1 MTNEK
6 SNEESTTM
14 MAASPEPEDPVEPQS
29 EDDKKENVSQ
39 TEDGS
44 ESADKQEPSCQQ
56 KAWRKWCDFY
66 AENEFVVLVIVV
78 ICLARA
84 YPPLGADYLQPQI
97 TSTWIA
103 VIFIFSTSTFSVSIR
118 TLTSFLLSSYTC
130 SFNISHGWSG
140 FEN

>member
-14 MAASPEPEDPVEPQS
+14 MAASPEPEDPVDDPQS
-29 EDDKKENVSQ
+29 
-39 TEDGS
+39 EDGS

>member
-1 MTNEK
+1 MHFTEFPNMTNEK

-14 MAASPEPEDPVEPQS
+14 MAASPEPEDPVDDPQS
-29 EDDKKENVSQ
+29 
-39 TEDGS
+39 EDGS